1 MVPVSTLKIIFMV
14 FLAVALFRL
23 VRILIQKE
31 KESVLRAV
39 IVCAILGAIF
49 YGLTTVKT
57 EKVSLSIGQLKRL
70 IFPSKAQDWEFI
82 KEEGVRQGLPI
93 VRYLFPEPGPRLNLT
108 IDPAGNTFSIVDIGP
123 VNAVLEYLDLPPVE
137 EGVPELSS
145 ITGSTININTYRW
158 DDYPRGILIIERGL
172 CRNIDNLETYHC
184 ITNLTIRAR
193 G

>member
-1 MVPVSTLKIIFMV
+1 MVAVSTLKIIFLV
-14 FLAVALFRL
+14 ILALALFRL

-31 KESVLRAV
+31 KESVLRAL
-39 IVCAILGAIF
+39 IICAILGAIL

-82 KEEGVRQGLPI
+82 KEEGVRQGLP
-93 VRYLFPEPGPRLNLT
+93 VTRYIFPEPGPRLNLT
-108 IDPAGNTFSIVDIGP
+108 IDPAGNTFSIVDVGP
-123 VNAVLEYLDLPPVE
+123 VNAVLEYLGLPPVE

-145 ITGSTININTYRW
+145 ITGSTLNINTYRW
-158 DDYPRGILIIERGL
+158 DDYPRGILVIERGL